1 MINLYRGNIMRSSTF
16 LSRQPILNSDEHTVF
31 YDLFYL
37 DKNLGSDFIDDRYA
51 STSVLS
57 SVLNKFG
64 VKSIVG
70 NHSAFIKAD
79 DKFLLHDLIF
89 SIPKEY
95 FIISI
100 LEQVEISP
108 AILKRLQML
117 KDKGYRLCLND
128 IALTTDMV
136 DKFKDILPYMDYIKV
151 DMLRTGIILVEQNL
165 HLIEKF
171 PAQKIAAKLETA
183 KDFSFSVQNGFDFFQ
198 GYYFAKPVILNNA
211 TLDVAQLSVLR
222 LTSKL
227 MSDETSIEDIVEEF
241 EQNYALTIQLLKF
254 INSGAFHFR
263 EKLSSIKHILT
274 LLGRQKLSQWLM
286 LMIYAKSIVNNPS
299 MESPLLLMVKNR
311 TELMVKLLHA
321 IDSDV
326 SMDLESEAYF
336 VAVLSLS
343 DTLFSVSKTIIL
355 NELNVSQEVR
365 DAILKKEGLL
375 GEIYAL
381 ICDIEEI
388 RTKNIQAFIEKH
400 KLQSDTISKIVSE
413 SMSNVNELEAS
424 LRDDAMISY

>member
-1 MINLYRGNIMRSSTF
+1 
-16 LSRQPILNSDEHTVF
+16 
-31 YDLFYL
+31 
-37 DKNLGSDFIDDRYA
+37 
-51 STSVLS
+51 
-57 SVLNKFG
+57 
-64 VKSIVG
+64 
-70 NHSAFIKAD
+70 
-79 DKFLLHDLIF
+79 
-89 SIPKEY
+89 
-95 FIISI
+95 
-100 LEQVEISP
+100 
-108 AILKRLQML
+108 
-117 KDKGYRLCLND
+117 
-128 IALTTDMV
+128 
-136 DKFKDILPYMDYIKV
+136 
-151 DMLRTGIILVEQNL
+151 
-165 HLIEKF
+165 
-171 PAQKIAAKLETA
+171 
-183 KDFSFSVQNGFDFFQ
+183 
-198 GYYFAKPVILNNA
+198 
-211 TLDVAQLSVLR
+211 
-222 LTSKL
+222 